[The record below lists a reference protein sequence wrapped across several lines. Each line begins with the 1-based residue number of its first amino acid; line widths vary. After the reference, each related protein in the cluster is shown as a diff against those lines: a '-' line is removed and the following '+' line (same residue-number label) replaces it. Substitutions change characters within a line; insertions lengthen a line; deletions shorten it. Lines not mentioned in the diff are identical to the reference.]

1 MAKTERL
8 QLRVSAEMKEQLE
21 KLAAADGRSV
31 TNYIEQLI
39 RREIERYAPKQAEQR
54 SCRNCRRVCIDD
66 DGMWKDI
73 DGGCEK
79 WIEMHTQK

>member
-8 QLRVSAEMKEQLE
+8 QLRVSAEMKAELE

-39 RREIERYAPKQAEQR
+39 KREIERKE
-54 SCRNCRRVCIDD
+54 
-66 DGMWKDI
+66 
-73 DGGCEK
+73 E
-79 WIEMHTQK
+79 

>member
-31 TNYIEQLI
+31 TNYIEQLV
-39 RREIERYAPKQAEQR
+39 RREIEQHTPAQGQR
-54 SCRNCRRVCIDD
+54 SCRTCRRVCIDD
-66 DGMWKDI
+66 NGNRTDYEQ
-73 DGGCEK
+73 GCDK
-79 WIEMHTQK
+79 WREMPK